1 MEVRAIAK
9 YIRMSPRKV
18 RLVTGL
24 LSGLKLDAA
33 RNQLAFL
40 PKAAALPV
48 LKVLNSAAAN
58 AVNNFKLDEA
68 SLVIKAATADQG
80 PVLERWRARAM
91 GRAAPIKKRTSHIT
105 IILTDG
111 KDNGKV
117 QQLTTKSQ
125 SEVKNSKS
133 QNKED
138 KQAEAIVEKQKAVKK
153 SAIKKAAAAK
163 KDSQPATSNS

>member
-1 MEVRAIAK
+1 
-9 YIRMSPRKV
+9 MSPRKV

-24 LSGLKLDAA
+24 LRGLKLDAA
-33 RNQLAFL
+33 RSQLAFL

-105 IILTDG
+105 IVLTDG
-111 KDNGKV
+111 KDSLDSARDRQGPISKNQKKEEKPV
-117 QQLTTKSQ
+117 EAVKAEKAETTKT
-125 SEVKNSKS
+125 
-133 QNKED
+133 
-138 KQAEAIVEKQKAVKK
+138 EKGT
-153 SAIKKAAAAK
+153 KKAPAKKPEAKQEAAK
-163 KDSQPATSNS
+163 

>member
-1 MEVRAIAK
+1 MDVHAIAK

-24 LSGLKLDAA
+24 LRGLSVDAA
-33 RNQLAFL
+33 RTQLAFL

-80 PVLERWRARAM
+80 PALKRWRARAM
-91 GRAAPIKKRTSHIT
+91 GSAAPIKKRMSHIT
-105 IILTDG
+105 IVLTDN
-111 KDNGKV
+111 KKQEPRTNLQVKE
-117 QQLTTKSQ
+117 TKPVA
-125 SEVKNSKS
+125 EVKVEEKVI
-133 QNKED
+133 KPV
-138 KQAEAIVEKQKAVKK
+138 KKAAIKKVAVKK
-153 SAIKKAAAAK
+153 EAAK
-163 KDSQPATSNS
+163 

>member
-1 MEVRAIAK
+1 MDVRAIAK
-9 YIRMSPRKV
+9 YVRMSPRKV

-24 LSGLKLDAA
+24 LSGLKLEAA

-40 PKAAALPV
+40 PKAAATPV

-58 AVNNFKLDEA
+58 AVNNFQLDEA

-105 IILTDG
+105 IVLTDG
-111 KDNGKV
+111 KSQQPKAKV
-117 QQLTTKSQ
+117 QAKEEKPA
-125 SEVKNSKS
+125 EVKPETK
-133 QNKED
+133 K
-138 KQAEAIVEKQKAVKK
+138 VVKK
-153 SAIKKAAAAK
+153 EAKPKAAKKAAAKPAQGGSASGGKAAK
-163 KDSQPATSNS
+163 

>member
-1 MEVRAIAK
+1 MDVRAIAK
-9 YIRMSPRKV
+9 YVRMSPRKV

-24 LSGLKLDAA
+24 LPGLKVEAA

-80 PVLERWRARAM
+80 PALERWRARAM

-105 IILTDG
+105 IVLTDG
-111 KDNGKV
+111 K
-117 QQLTTKSQ
+117 KSLDSARDRQ
-125 SEVKNSKS
+125 EPISKNQKKEEKPLEAKAEPVKTEK
-133 QNKED
+133 
-138 KQAEAIVEKQKAVKK
+138 AEAPKTG
-153 SAIKKAAAAK
+153 KKAKKAPAK
-163 KDSQPATSNS
+163 QPEAKQESAK

>member
-1 MEVRAIAK
+1 MDVHAIAR

-24 LSGLKLDAA
+24 LPGLKIDAA
-33 RNQLAFL
+33 RTQLAFL

-68 SLVIKAATADQG
+68 SLTIKAAMADQG
-80 PVLERWRARAM
+80 PALKRWRARAM

-105 IILTDG
+105 IVLTDG
-111 KDNGKV
+111 KATIAKAV
-117 QQLTTKSQ
+117 PK
-125 SEVKNSKS
+125 
-133 QNKED
+133 KEEKPAEEAKAD
-138 KQAEAIVEKQKAVKK
+138 KQEPPKAKPAKK
-153 SAIKKAAAAK
+153 PAAKKAAAKKPAAK
-163 KDSQPATSNS
+163 